1 VFYRWAT
8 VDAMKAIVWDGEQAK
23 VETDVVARDLRPGE
37 VRVRIEAAGL
47 CHSDVSVL
55 NGTIMFPPP
64 VVLGHE
70 GAGEVIQVASD
81 VTNVEVGDHVVLS
94 TLGNCGQ
101 CAQCDRGKPTFC
113 RQSLGK
119 LSRPFTRGEGEDT
132 KKVFQFANLGVFSEE
147 TVVKA
152 TQAVRIP
159 KEVPLTSASLIGCGV
174 LTGVGAVFNRAK
186 VAHGESVVVIGVG
199 GIGLNAIQGAALSDA
214 LPIIAVDT
222 NPTKEEYARLFGA
235 THFICPDGPDFDLVA
250 AVKEICPNGVDHV
263 FECVG
268 STALIRTS
276 TDLLDWG
283 GTLIMLGVPKMGSEA
298 SFVVN
303 TMYNDKTIM
312 GCRYGSARPQY
323 DIPLM
328 VKLYQAGRLKLDE
341 LVSRTYPLEDFQ
353 LALDELHEGKLARGV
368 LTLG

>member
-1 VFYRWAT
+1 MR
-8 VDAMKAIVWDGEQAK
+8 AIVWDGKAAS
-23 VETDVVARDLRPGE
+23 VESDIQVRDLRPGE
-37 VRVRIEAAGL
+37 VRVRIESAGL

-70 GAGEVIQVASD
+70 GAGEIVAVAPD
-81 VTNVEVGDHVVLS
+81 VTNVAVGDHVVLS

-101 CAQCDRGKPTFC
+101 CAACDSGKPTFC
-113 RQSLGK
+113 RVGQGK
-119 LSRPFTRGEGEDT
+119 LSRPFTKGEGEDVQ
-132 KKVFQFANLGVFSEE
+132 KVFQFANLGVFCEE

-152 TQAVRIP
+152 TQAVKIP
-159 KEVPLTSASLIGCGV
+159 DDVPLASASLIGCGV

-186 VAHGESVVVIGVG
+186 VQHGESVVVIGVG
-199 GIGLNAIQGAALSDA
+199 GIGLNVIQGAALSDA
-214 LPIIAVDT
+214 LPVIAVDT
-222 NPTKEEYARLFGA
+222 NPAKESYAKLFGA
-235 THFICPDGPDFDLVA
+235 THFICPDGPDFDLVE
-250 AVKEICPNGVDHV
+250 AVKEICPNGVDYV

-268 STALIRTS
+268 STALIKTS

-283 GTLIMLGVPKMGSEA
+283 GTVVMLGVPKMGSEA
-298 SFVVN
+298 SFVVS

-312 GCRYGSARPQY
+312 GCRYGSARPQF

-341 LVSRTYPLEDFQ
+341 LVSQTYPLEDFQ
-353 LALDELHEGKLARGV
+353 KALDELHDGKLARGV
-368 LTLG
+368 LTVPA

>member
-1 VFYRWAT
+1 
-8 VDAMKAIVWDGEQAK
+8 MKAIVWDGKEAS
-23 VETDVVARDLRPGE
+23 VESGIEVRDLRAGE

-55 NGTIMFPPP
+55 DGTIMFPPP
-64 VVLGHE
+64 VVMGHE
-70 GAGEVIQVASD
+70 GAGEVVAVAPD
-81 VTNVEVGDHVVLS
+81 VTNVAVGDHVVLS

-113 RQSLGK
+113 RQSLGR
-119 LSRPFTRGEGEDT
+119 LSRPFTRGSGEDT
-132 KKVFQFANLGVFSEE
+132 EKVFQFANLGVFCEE

-152 TQAVRIP
+152 TQAVKIP
-159 KEVPLTSASLIGCGV
+159 NDVPLTSASLIGCGV

-222 NPTKEEYARLFGA
+222 NPAKEEYARLFGA
-235 THFICPDGPDFDLVA
+235 THFIQAGPDVDLVE

-268 STALIRTS
+268 STQLIRTS

-283 GTLIMLGVPKMGSEA
+283 GTLVMLGVPKMGSEA

-341 LVSRTYPLEDFQ
+341 LVSRTYPLEDFTV
-353 LALDELHEGKLARGV
+353 ALDELHAGKLARGV
-368 LTLG
+368 LTLTD

>member
-1 VFYRWAT
+1 V
-8 VDAMKAIVWDGEQAK
+8 KAIVWDGKQAS
-23 VETDVVARDLRPGE
+23 VENGIEVRDLRAGE
-37 VRVRIEAAGL
+37 VRVRIDAAGL

-55 NGTIMFPPP
+55 DGTIMFPPP

-70 GAGEVIQVASD
+70 GAGEVVAVAPD
-81 VTNVEVGDHVVLS
+81 VTNVAVGDHVVLS

-119 LSRPFTRGEGEDT
+119 LSRPFTRGDE
-132 KKVFQFANLGVFSEE
+132 KVFQFANLGVFCEE

-152 TQAVRIP
+152 TQAVKIP
-159 KEVPLTSASLIGCGV
+159 DDVPLTSASLIGCGV

-199 GIGLNAIQGAALSDA
+199 GIGLNAIQGAALSDG

-222 NPTKEEYARLFGA
+222 NPAKEEYARLFGA
-235 THFICPDGPDFDLVA
+235 THFIQAGPDVDLVE
-250 AVKEICPNGVDHV
+250 AVKEICPNGVDYV

-268 STALIRTS
+268 STQLIRTS

-283 GTLIMLGVPKMGSEA
+283 GTLVMLGVPKMGSEA

-328 VKLYQAGRLKLDE
+328 VRLYQSGRLKLDE
-341 LVSRTYPLEDFQ
+341 LVSRTYPLEDFTV
-353 LALDELHEGKLARGV
+353 ALDELHDGKLARGV
-368 LTLG
+368 LTLHD